1 MSYYYRTGYY
11 YGRRDRYR
19 RNDSSSDEEDSN
31 KRWNL
36 ASKHYIRKQQRSW
49 NTRVKELDRQRRKVI
64 SFCVTCMNRFQQLKE
79 TLPRN
84 LKNNYK
90 LRHWVEFVLVNFVV
104 DEEESQQ
111 IHHWVRKQ
119 FSEEIKTGFLRYKT
133 CSQLTSWHAS
143 IAKNTSHRIATG
155 QFLVNLDCDNYLEC
169 KETKYLLSHH
179 LEDKIYHG
187 HSGRWRDG
195 TYGRI
200 GVSKKLFLE
209 IGGYDESFGPMG
221 CQDIDLFKRLEAQY
235 RYPVIKPMMMP
246 VAIQNSKMESLKN
259 TQVEGKSVKDFENKW
274 TKMEWANRKKMKKK
288 LQSKKYIREGR
299 VGVPTD
305 EEVSDNWDVAP
316 PGSSDQTRANNL
328 YPPTEPGSKVV
339 PLPKASDLATS
350 IAL

>member
-1 MSYYYRTGYY
+1 
-11 YGRRDRYR
+11 
-19 RNDSSSDEEDSN
+19 
-31 KRWNL
+31 
-36 ASKHYIRKQQRSW
+36 
-49 NTRVKELDRQRRKVI
+49 
-64 SFCVTCMNRFQQLKE
+64 
-79 TLPRN
+79 
-84 LKNNYK
+84 
-90 LRHWVEFVLVNFVV
+90 
-104 DEEESQQ
+104 
-111 IHHWVRKQ
+111 
-119 FSEEIKTGFLRYKT
+119 
-133 CSQLTSWHAS
+133 
-143 IAKNTSHRIATG
+143 
-155 QFLVNLDCDNYLEC
+155 
-169 KETKYLLSHH
+169 
-179 LEDKIYHG
+179 
-187 HSGRWRDG
+187 
-195 TYGRI
+195 
-200 GVSKKLFLE
+200 
-209 IGGYDESFGPMG
+209 MG